1 VTTPSAGLEGVS
13 SVTGR
18 TYRYRRF
25 RYPEYVY
32 AAILLAPSL
41 ILFLTFVIGPMFF
54 GLLISVTNYDIL
66 AGSSGWVGFANY
78 GALFSDPEFH
88 QALWNTV
95 LLFAE
100 VVPATILIS
109 FVVAC
114 LLNLKLPG
122 RLIFRTAFFLPL
134 VSAAVAVA
142 TIFRFVF
149 YQNGPINSLL
159 GTQIPFLSRP
169 EFALLCLSVILI
181 WTLVPLNVVFYL
193 AALQAVGQDLV
204 DAAALDGAGGI
215 QTARHITW
223 PLVLPTTIF
232 VAVINITSVA
242 IGSFDI
248 VYVLT
253 KGGPLGSTTTVVY
266 LLYRRAFVDFDLP
279 SASAIGFLLAV
290 ILLAI
295 TRLLLIY
302 ETAKRS

>member
-1 VTTPSAGLEGVS
+1 VTSQSAGAEGVS
-13 SVTGR
+13 PVAGR
-18 TYRYRRF
+18 RYRFRRF

-41 ILFLTFVIGPMFF
+41 LLFLAFVIGPMFF

-66 AGSSGWVGFANY
+66 QGSSGFVGLTNY
-78 GALFSDPEFH
+78 ADLLSDPAFH
-88 QALWNTV
+88 QALLNTV
-95 LLFAE
+95 ILFAE
-100 VVPATILIS
+100 VVPATILLS
-109 FVVAC
+109 FVAAS

-122 RLIFRTAFFLPL
+122 RLLFRTAFFLPL

-169 EFALLCLSVILI
+169 ETALLCLSIILI
-181 WTLVPLNVVFYL
+181 WTLVPLNIVFYL
-193 AALQAVGQDLV
+193 AALQAVGQDLL
-204 DAAALDGAGGI
+204 DAAALDGASGV
-215 QTARHITW
+215 QTARYVTW

-232 VAVINITSVA
+232 VAVINITAVA

-253 KGGPLGSTTTVVY
+253 KGGPQGATTTVVY

-279 SASAIGFLLAV
+279 SASALGFLLAL
-290 ILLAI
+290 ILLAV

-302 ETAKRS
+302 EASKR

>member
-1 VTTPSAGLEGVS
+1 MSTVTT
-13 SVTGR
+13 R
-18 TYRYRRF
+18 NYRYRRF
-25 RYPEYVY
+25 RYPEYAFALV
-32 AAILLAPSL
+32 LLAPSL
-41 ILFLTFVIGPMFF
+41 LLFLTFVIGPMFF

-66 AGSSGWVGFANY
+66 QGSSEFVGLANY
-78 GALFSDPEFH
+78 TAFLSDPQFH

-100 VVPATILIS
+100 VVPATIIIS
-109 FVVAC
+109 FLIAC
-114 LLNLKLPG
+114 LLNMKLPG
-122 RLIFRTAFFLPL
+122 RLVFRTAFFLPL

-149 YQNGPINSLL
+149 YQNGPINSIL

-169 EFALLCLSVILI
+169 EFALLCLSIILI
-181 WTLVPLNVVFYL
+181 WTLVPLNIVFYL
-193 AALQAVGQDLV
+193 AALQAIGRDLV
-204 DAAALDGAGGI
+204 DAASIDGASGT
-215 QTARHITW
+215 QTTRYITW

-232 VAVINITSVA
+232 ITVINITAVA

-279 SASAIGFLLAV
+279 SASALGFMLAL
-290 ILLAI
+290 ILLLV
-295 TRLLLIY
+295 TRLLLMY
-302 ETAKRS
+302 EASKR